1 MALEV
6 AGKQLNKDTD
16 ATLQMHTDASGTHAE
31 DRSEAGADE
40 SDRDTDLGLVI
51 PILLRRN
58 VVDTL
63 AA

>member
-1 MALEV
+1 
-6 AGKQLNKDTD
+6 
-16 ATLQMHTDASGTHAE
+16 MHTDASGTHAE